1 MFFKLKFSKPF
12 YLLANAIVSN
22 CLVQSRMERA
32 RREKGKPNRA
42 QFPTS
47 LFNLDNLLYLISYIY
62 IYIEILNTHSFA
74 KGSLCQTS
82 LKSTNII
89 YLLDNSLNR
98 YY

>member
-1 MFFKLKFSKPF
+1 MFFKLNFLKPF
-12 YLLANAIVSN
+12 YLLANATVSN

-47 LFNLDNLLYLISYIY
+47 LFNLDNLALFDFLY
-62 IYIEILNTHSFA
+62 IYIEILNTHSFP